1 MTAAALLFIAELI
14 GVAAFAISG
23 VLVAIDYRL
32 DLFGALIL
40 GAVTSVGGGMTRD
53 ILIGQTPPVMFT
65 NPIYALTAVC
75 VSLTVFVL
83 FYFFGNRISFTSP
96 ITRQIINFS
105 DAIGLGVFVTTG
117 VDAILRSPLS
127 DNAFLAIFIGTV
139 TGVGG
144 GLLRDIFVATIP
156 AIFRK
161 HIYAIAAILGA
172 SGYYF
177 MRQSNIPVGA
187 ALPITVGAVIIIRLL
202 ATHYR
207 WNLPRIPEKDR
218 TPPN

>member
-1 MTAAALLFIAELI
+1 MTAAALLFTAELI
-14 GVAAFAISG
+14 GIAAFAISG
-23 VLVAIDYRL
+23 VLVAIDHRL

-53 ILIGQTPPVMFT
+53 ILIGHTPPVMFT

-75 VSLTVFVL
+75 VSLVVFAL
-83 FYFFGNRISFTSP
+83 FYFLGDRISFTSP
-96 ITRQIINFS
+96 VTRQIINLS

-117 VDAILRSPLS
+117 VDAILHSPLA
-127 DNAFLAIFIGTV
+127 DNAFLAIFVGTV

-172 SGYYF
+172 AGYYL
-177 MRQSNIPVGA
+177 MRSIDIPIEA
-187 ALPITVGAVIIIRLL
+187 ALPITAAAVVIIRLL
-202 ATHYR
+202 AAHFR
-207 WNLPRIPEKDR
+207 WNLPRIPEKEENQ
-218 TPPN
+218 TN